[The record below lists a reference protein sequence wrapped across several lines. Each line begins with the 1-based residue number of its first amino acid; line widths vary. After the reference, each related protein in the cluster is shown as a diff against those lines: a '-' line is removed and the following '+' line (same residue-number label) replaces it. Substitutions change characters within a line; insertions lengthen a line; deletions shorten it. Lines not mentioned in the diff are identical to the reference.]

1 MNASTILRHGVSAP
15 LSKELSR
22 EHRVDQLGVRKGDT
36 VTVTRGNFRGVEGKV
51 TRVDVKSG
59 KVYVEGVSR
68 ERADGTAKPIAI
80 DASKVILRQVVL
92 DDKRRKD
99 IIERR
104 VSVNAEIEEKPKK
117 ERRRRLSETKA
128 KKTEAKKEV

>member
-80 DASKVILRQVVL
+80 DASKVILSKVVL

-117 ERRRRLSETKA
+117 ERRRRLSET
-128 KKTEAKKEV
+128 